1 MEKERSLV
9 MIKPDGVEKGL
20 TEEIINRLKSA
31 GLTIVQKKEL
41 VPTKEMVLK
50 HYADSESWYRSVG
63 SKTIAS
69 YKKMGLDITKVF
81 GKENPVVVGKT
92 IRNWLVDYITSGP
105 VVAIIVEGP
114 EGMIKKIRE
123 LAGNTNPIEAE
134 KGTIRGDFSTDSYE
148 IANNESRSVHN
159 IIHAS
164 ESPAEAEREI
174 AIWFPNQI

>member
-1 MEKERSLV
+1 MDKMRSFV

-20 TEEIINRLKSA
+20 TEEIINRLESA

-41 VPTKEMVLK
+41 VPTKEMILQ

-63 SKTIAS
+63 TKTITS

-81 GKENPVVVGKT
+81 GKEDPVIVGKT
-92 IRNWLVDYITSGP
+92 IRNWLVDYITSGL
-105 VVAIIVEGP
+105 VVAMIVEGP
-114 EGMIKKIRE
+114 EGMIGKIRE

-134 KGTIRGDFSTDSYE
+134 KGTIRGDFISTDSYE
-148 IANNESRSVHN
+148 IANNANRSVHN

-174 AIWFPNQI
+174 TIWFPN